1 MGYGK
6 SVQCE
11 FKDIMVMLAQQKFVK
26 IGHIGCS
33 LLRSHGTPQQDLGI

>member
-6 SVQCE
+6 TVQFE
-11 FKDIMVMLAQQKFVK
+11 FKHIMVMLAQQKFVK

-33 LLRSHGTPQQDLGI
+33 LPRSRGTPQQDLGI